1 MVFDVNTDEFD
12 ERVVGRSHEVPVVVD
27 FWAEWCGPCRQLGP
41 ALEKAA
47 NAREGAV
54 ELAKVDVDQNQA
66 LAAGFGV
73 QGIPAVKAFKD
84 GKIVSEFVG
93 ARPPAA
99 VEEFFDG
106 LVPSEAEELAAAE
119 DEDSLRRALEL
130 DPRNAQAAR
139 KLARLLIDRGEA
151 DEARELLAKFEFDYE
166 ASGLAARLALE
177 AGGNGD
183 AASPRLEQAFAAWDE
198 GDHET
203 ALAALGDELEAT
215 DDPDRRDLV
224 RRVMVA
230 IFTELGASDPIAA
243 KHRRRLATLLN

>member
-1 MVFDVNTDEFD
+1 MVFEVDTDQFD

-73 QGIPAVKAFKD
+73 QGIPAVKAFRD
-84 GKIVSEFVG
+84 GKVVDEFVG

-106 LVPSEAEELAAAE
+106 LVPSEAEELAAAD
-119 DEDSLRRALEL
+119 DEESLRRALEM
-130 DPRNAQAAR
+130 DPRNATAAR
-139 KLARLLIDRGEA
+139 KLARILIGRGET
-151 DEARELLAKFEFDYE
+151 DEAREVLVPFEHDFE
-166 ASGLAARLALE
+166 AAGLAARIALE
-177 AGGNGD
+177 AGANGD
-183 AASPRLEQAFAAWDE
+183 ERGALTSAFAAWDR
-198 GDHET
+198 GDHEE
-203 ALAALGDELEAT
+203 ALQALGDQLEAEG
-215 DDPDRRDLV
+215 DSNRRDLI
-224 RRVMVA
+224 RRTMVA
-230 IFTELGASDPIAA
+230 IFTELGPSDPVAA

>member
-27 FWAEWCGPCRQLGP
+27 FWAEWCGPCRQLTP
-41 ALEKAA
+41 ALEQAA
-47 NAREGAV
+47 SSREGAV

-73 QGIPAVKAFKD
+73 QGIPAVKAFRD
-84 GKIVSEFVG
+84 GKVVDEFVG

-130 DPRNAQAAR
+130 DPRNARAAR
-139 KLARLLIDRGEA
+139 KLARILIDHGEA
-151 DEARELLAKFEFDYE
+151 DEAGELLASFEDDFE
-166 ASGLAARLALE
+166 AAGLAARLSLE
-177 AGGNGD
+177 ASGNGD
-183 AASPRLEQAFAAWDE
+183 EGSKLVQAFADWDS
-198 GDHET
+198 GDHDA
-203 ALAALGDELEAT
+203 ALEALGDELAAA
-215 DDPDRRDLV
+215 DDADRRDLI

-230 IFTELGASDPIAA
+230 IFTELGTSDPVAA
-243 KHRRRLATLLN
+243 KHRRRLATLLH